1 MVKIKNEER
10 GFTLIELMVTLALV
24 GLVIIGGLNL
34 YFFAD
39 RSFVSGTITA
49 DVQAEI
55 QLAMKRMTEELRLAH
70 RLEFVESV
78 PASST
83 LQKDDHYLF
92 VQDGLVYLRTQRPV
106 DQIVTNINTEIANYA
121 IEFDRSKDDQGGI
134 IEDTLRIKLS
144 SLNPRVPYSLE
155 SDIQVLNLRLSGIE
169 GDGPAE
175 VVYFTKTLSE
185 VEREEA
191 QLVRSRCFIRRVV
204 FNPNDPEVFVLQ
216 DFRDRVLKP
225 HPIGR
230 VVTDF
235 YYAISPSVAKFLEVQ
250 PLARVATKSI
260 FKGIAT
266 VITHLT

>member
-1 MVKIKNEER
+1 MVRIKNEER

-24 GLVIIGGLNL
+24 GLVMMGGFSL

-39 RSFVSGTITA
+39 RSFVSGTIMA

-70 RLEFVESV
+70 RLEFTESI

-92 VQDGLVYLRTQRPV
+92 VKDGLVFLRTQRPV
-106 DQIVTNINTEIANYA
+106 DQIVTNINTEIGNYA
-121 IEFDRSKDDQGGI
+121 IEFDRSKDDQGRI

-169 GDGPAE
+169 GDAPAQA
-175 VVYFTKTLSE
+175 VYFTKSLSE

-191 QLVRSRCFIRRVV
+191 QLVRRRCFLRRVV

-225 HPIGR
+225 HPVGKI
-230 VVTDF
+230 VSDF
-235 YYAISPSVAKFLEVQ
+235 YYAISPTVGKFLEVQ
-250 PLARVATKSI
+250 PLARLATKSI

-266 VITHLT
+266 AISYLT